1 MESSFSYKVI
11 FDSNFLMVPFQFGVN
26 IFEEL
31 SRILDIRHDIFV
43 PKCVVKEL
51 EGLSKTKGKDAI
63 RAKAALELA
72 KTLPLLDSPEENA
85 DDFLY
90 NVAST
95 TVIIC
100 TNDKNLKEKIR
111 KKGSPVIYLRQ
122 KKYLDID
129 GHLK

>member
-11 FDSNFLMVPFQFGVN
+11 LDSNFLMVPFQFGID
-26 IFEEL
+26 IFQEL
-31 SRILDIRHDIFV
+31 KRILDVRYEVIV
-43 PKCVVKEL
+43 PKCVIEEL
-51 EGLSKTKGKDAI
+51 ERLSKKKAK
-63 RAKAALELA
+63 AKAALQLA
-72 KTLPLLDSPEENA
+72 KGLQLIECSGNDV

-90 NVAST
+90 KIASK

-129 GHLK
+129 GCLK